1 MQPVDIEKAKM
12 HAKTTYKIFPF
23 LVFMLALSLVFQS
36 CEDDPEFHFD
46 IDDLLLTQWGVPQMV
61 RPPQDMSLP
70 DLDAPTIFYPEGYVT
85 IGPARTDFWSLRSS
99 RTIFLEQSR
108 EIWFIIALS
117 SNRFHVEKTRQT
129 DGALLG
135 EFVYHPME

>member
-1 MQPVDIEKAKM
+1 M

-23 LVFMLALSLVFQS
+23 LVFLLALTLVFQS

-46 IDDLLLTQWGVPQMV
+46 INDLLLTQWGVPQML
-61 RPPQDMSLP
+61 RPPQDMSMP
-70 DLDAPTIFYPEGYVT
+70 DMDAPTIFYPEGYVT

-108 EIWFIIALS
+108 EIWFIIDLTSARLQ
-117 SNRFHVEKTRQT
+117 VEKTRQT

-135 EFVYHPME
+135 EYLYFPME